1 MASSNDNDPESR
13 PTWVRRERSRLY
25 LVAVSFALLGFLAV
39 GGGQWVEDL
48 SDWWSKALSEVGIAF
63 IIAGLLLAG
72 SEWYLKES
80 FFAQMESNISEL
92 LQSFRVTAFDLQ
104 RFGRMPS
111 ALRERLRDRILDV
124 AIVQHDVTYRY
135 QLEKITLV
143 GETVYKAS
151 VEAQTVYENISV
163 ESQRFTV
170 KESLQVP
177 SIAHAVQDYGFHRIT
192 SEIKGKGDF
201 PEKLV
206 PQVIRNHVS
215 SSQTGTMLFTREA
228 ALDSGAELHVTFEGI
243 TYFREDEWISLEAF
257 RPTIDMVC
265 VTTGQG
271 LEFSAQ
277 TGDALSDIW
286 SMTLNESGENSWELR
301 GAILPGQGIDI
312 WFESRKEQEE
322 TLGG

>member
-1 MASSNDNDPESR
+1 M
-13 PTWVRRERSRLY
+13 
-25 LVAVSFALLGFLAV
+25 LLGLLFV
-39 GGGQWVEDL
+39 GGGLWVEEL
-48 SDWWSKALSEVGIAF
+48 SAWWSKALSEVGIAF

-80 FFAQMESNISEL
+80 FFAQMESNISDL

-111 ALRERLRDRILDV
+111 PLRERLRDRILD
-124 AIVQHDVTYRY
+124 ASIVQHDVTYRY
-135 QLEKITLV
+135 QLEEYTLDE
-143 GETVYKAS
+143 ETVYRAS
-151 VEAQTVYENISV
+151 VEARTVYENISV
-163 ESQRFTV
+163 ETQRFTV

-177 SIAHAVQDYGFHRIT
+177 SIAHAVEDYGFHRIT
-192 SEIKGKGDF
+192 SKIKGRGDF
-201 PEKLV
+201 PEELV

-228 ALDSGAELHVTFEGI
+228 VLDSGAELYVTFEGV

-257 RPTIDMVC
+257 LPTIDMVC
-265 VTTGQG
+265 VTSGPR

-312 WFESRKEQEE
+312 WFESQKDPEA
-322 TLGG
+322 TIGS